1 MLSYL
6 RCVWANKVT
15 LIGYLLFALML
26 SEFATI
32 DAHSGL
38 LVRTWVAVL
47 FAISAMALALTS
59 AGMDTYKAYRHAQVL
74 LRRERIDGSV
84 RRMYRTGPYCDRMG
98 AKVALVE
105 HRRKSRSPTR
115 RLSP

>member
-15 LIGYLLFALML
+15 LIGYLLFVLML
-26 SEFATI
+26 SEFTAI
-32 DAHSGL
+32 NAHSGL
-38 LVRTWVAVL
+38 LERTWVAIL

-59 AGMDTYKAYRHAQVL
+59 AGMDTYKAYRHVQDL

-84 RRMYRTGPYCDRMG
+84 RRLYRTGPYCDRVG

-105 HRRKSRSPTR
+105 HRRKSRISTR